1 MRRVTIAAT
10 AAMLLLSALAFGQNL
25 PWNNPGG
32 AQGPAAGA
40 SAAGPAPKRDI
51 SGIWDAG
58 GGGIGA
64 RGMQT
69 SAPTPWGDALGKT
82 HHSGDG
88 ARMVPADQIN
98 DPLSVLADPAGFPRD
113 LLFELRPFEVVQM
126 PNKVLMLYMF
136 EKRWR
141 VIWTDGRQLP
151 TNPDP
156 RWYGYSVGRWQDDYT
171 FVVNSNGTD
180 ERTWLDNAGN
190 PHSDQLKVEE
200 RYHRVNQTT
209 MELTVVIDDSK
220 AYTQSWLG
228 RDKLKLT
235 LLPSSTDL
243 MEMIPSASEAA
254 AVRSIYASES
264 APVKK

>member
-1 MRRVTIAAT
+1 MKRLVIVGVILVMGAAG
-10 AAMLLLSALAFGQNL
+10 AVAQNL

-32 AQGPAAGA
+32 AQGA
-40 SAAGPAPKRDI
+40 AAGPSGPVPTRGI
-51 SGIWDAG
+51 GGIWDAG

-69 SAPTPWGDALGKT
+69 SPLTAWGEMMGKT

-98 DPLSVLADPAGFPRD
+98 DPLSTLADPGGFPRN

-151 TNPDP
+151 P
-156 RWYGYSVGRWQDDYT
+156 
-171 FVVNSNGTD
+171 
-180 ERTWLDNAGN
+180 
-190 PHSDQLKVEE
+190 
-200 RYHRVNQTT
+200 
-209 MELTVVIDDSK
+209 
-220 AYTQSWLG
+220 
-228 RDKLKLT
+228 
-235 LLPSSTDL
+235 
-243 MEMIPSASEAA
+243 IPVPAWT
-254 AVRSIYASES
+254 
-264 APVKK
+264 